1 MPANSQ
7 NHKTITFA
15 KNSSAK
21 NDNFA
26 DLSNSNDRFTL
37 DVLANDRGGHA
48 KVLWS
53 LDEGRGRWN
62 EPSDLLTRDNIG
74 NINYS
79 QLGAQISITQDGK
92 VSYVITPEL
101 QSKLK
106 DLVVDEE
113 LTDTF
118 IYAMKVGQGNSPLHW
133 AKATVTLNGMNHAP
147 ELTGTTAVLPEG
159 AQNTDYTIL
168 ASDLLKGFTD
178 ADHNEL
184 SVDNLTV
191 THGALTQTADG
202 WIFTPE
208 NNFTGEVELS
218 YDIVDGHG
226 GSLGTTSKFMLAPN
240 LSDEL
245 APTLVSSEPADDSS
259 AVPVNNNLVL
269 HFDEVVAPGTGNI
282 VITNGTD
289 TRLIAVN
296 DSNQVTFNGGK
307 VSSGSEVSSGS
318 KVTINPSTNLVPN
331 TTYHVEMASGVIT
344 DTSGN
349 PYAGI
354 HDSTTLNFTTIP
366 DTDAPLLTWSNLFDN
381 GIFKIDDDM
390 FLTFNEEIM
399 AGTGNIVI
407 TDGTDTRTIAI
418 NDPSQVTI
426 SNSKNGGTLFINPS
440 ADLVLNSNYHIEIP
454 KGVITDT
461 SGNDWEGINDDTT
474 LNFTTIDSSP
484 LLTGSNPIEI
494 DDGIYFQINQDIE
507 LYFDE
512 AVKPGSSGN
521 IVISNG
527 SDTRAIAINDA
538 SQVSFDNSNRI
549 VINPTVDLLPGANYN
564 IKIDSGAIT
573 DLDGNPYAGIS
584 DDTTLNFTTTT
595 DDPSLIG
602 SSPADDMVDVPMDSD
617 VVLYFSEPISS
628 GAGNFVITNGTDTRV
643 IAANDNNQVT
653 FNGSKVT
660 INPSTDLVPN
670 TTYHIEM
677 GSGVITDL
685 AGNPYAG
692 ISDETTLNFTTSDHA
707 GPYPVDPTEPLFLH
721 PMAPSIIG
729 VADDSNL
736 VIIS

>member
-7 NHKTITFA
+7 NPKNIKFA
-15 KNSSAK
+15 QNSSAQ
-21 NDNFA
+21 NDSFA
-26 DLSNSNDRFTL
+26 NLPGNTDHFVL

-53 LDEGRGRWN
+53 LDEGSGRWN
-62 EPSDLLTRDNIG
+62 EPADLLTRDDSN
-74 NINYS
+74 NSDYS

-106 DLVVDEE
+106 DLAVDEE

-118 IYAMKVGQGNSPLHW
+118 IYAMKVGQGNSLLNW
-133 AKATVTLNGMNHAP
+133 AKATVTLNGLNHVP
-147 ELTGTTAVLPEG
+147 ELTGTTAILPEG
-159 AQNTDYTIL
+159 TQNTGYAIL
-168 ASDLLKGFTD
+168 ASDLLQGFTD
-178 ADHNEL
+178 ADHDEL
-184 SVDNLTV
+184 SIANLTA

-226 GSLGTTSKFMLAPN
+226 GSLGTTLKFTLAPG

-245 APTLVSSEPADDSS
+245 APTLISSEPADDSS
-259 AVPVNNNLVL
+259 AVPVNNNIVL
-269 HFDEVVAPGTGNI
+269 HFDEPVTPGTGNI

-296 DSNQVTFNGGK
+296 DSSQVTFSGGK
-307 VSSGSEVSSGS
+307 LSSGS

-354 HDSTTLNFTTIP
+354 HDSTTLDFTTIP
-366 DTDAPLLTWSNLFDN
+366 DTDAPLLTGSHPFDN
-381 GIFKIDDDM
+381 GIFKIDDYM
-390 FLTFNEEIM
+390 FLNFNEEIM

-426 SNSKNGGTLFINPS
+426 SNSKNGGTLIINPS
-440 ADLVLNSNYHIEIP
+440 TDLVLNSNYHIEIAD
-454 KGVITDT
+454 GAIIDT
-461 SGNDWEGINDDTT
+461 SGNPWSGINDDTT

-484 LLTGSNPIEI
+484 LLTGSNPI
-494 DDGIYFQINQDIE
+494 DDVVDFQTNQDIE

-527 SDTRAIAINDA
+527 SDTRTIAINDA
-538 SQVSFDNSNRI
+538 NQVSFDNSNRI
-549 VINPTVDLLPGANYN
+549 VINPTADLLPGANYN

-584 DDTTLNFTTTT
+584 DDTTLNFTTRTN
-595 DDPSLIG
+595 DPLLIR

-617 VVLYFSEPISS
+617 VVLYFNEPVSS
-628 GAGNFVITNGTDTRV
+628 GAGNLVITNGTDIRV
-643 IAANDNNQVT
+643 IAANDDSQVT
-653 FNGSKVT
+653 FSGSKVT
-660 INPSTDLVPN
+660 INPSADLVPN

-707 GPYPVDPTEPLFLH
+707 EPYSVDSNEPLFLH
-721 PMAPSIIG
+721 PTVSSVIG
-729 VADDSNL
+729 IADDPNL
-736 VIIS
+736 VIIP